1 MSGGSMDYVFSKIQ
15 EAARHIQHELANA
28 ELCRSR
34 GRFFDV
40 SKYYQ
45 EKHPDV
51 GYLKSPE
58 ALTDAVVKRLIDALV
73 CVRQAAIYAER
84 VEWLTSGDDGYEEFC
99 LRLDEELADCKKHG
113 GVE

>member
-1 MSGGSMDYVFSKIQ
+1 MSGGSMDYVAYKIQ
-15 EAARHIQHELANA
+15 EAANHIQRELANT
-28 ELCRSR
+28 ELRRKS
-34 GRFFDV
+34 GRFFNV
-40 SKYYQ
+40 AKYYQ

-58 ALTDAVVKRLIDALV
+58 SLTDAVVKRLIDALV

-84 VEWLTSGDDGYEEFC
+84 VEWLTSGDDGYEAFC

>member
-1 MSGGSMDYVFSKIQ
+1 MDYVAWRIQ
-15 EAARHIQHELANA
+15 DAARHIQAELANT
-28 ELCRSR
+28 ELRRKS

-40 SKYYQ
+40 SKHYR

-84 VEWLTSGDDGYEEFC
+84 VEWLTSGDDGYEAFC
-99 LRLDEELADCKKHG
+99 LRLDKELADCKKHG

>member
-1 MSGGSMDYVFSKIQ
+1 MSGGSMDYVAWKIQ
-15 EAARHIQHELANA
+15 EAARHIQIELANA
-28 ELCRSR
+28 ELLRKS

-51 GYLKSPE
+51 DYLKSPE
-58 ALTDAVVKRLIDALV
+58 ALADSVIKRLRDALL

-84 VEWLTSGDDGYEEFC
+84 VEWLTSGDDGYESFC
-99 LRLDEELADCKKHG
+99 LRLDEQLSDCKKHG

>member
-1 MSGGSMDYVFSKIQ
+1 MSGGSMNYAYGYIN
-15 EAARHIQHELANA
+15 EAAEHIQHELANA
-28 ELCRSR
+28 ELRRKS

-40 SKYYQ
+40 AKYYQ

-58 ALTDAVVKRLIDALV
+58 SLTDAVIERLRDALA
-73 CVRQAAIYAER
+73 CLRQAAIYAKR
-84 VEWLTSGDDGYEEFC
+84 VEWMTSDDDGYESFC
-99 LRLDEELADCKKHG
+99 LLLDEELSDCKKHG

>member
-1 MSGGSMDYVFSKIQ
+1 MSGGSMDYVFVKIR
-15 EAARHIQHELANA
+15 EAARHIQNELANA
-28 ELCRSR
+28 ELRRKS

-40 SKYYQ
+40 SEYYQ
-45 EKHPDV
+45 KQNHDV

-58 ALTDAVVKRLIDALV
+58 ALTDAVVKRLIDALM

-84 VEWLTSGDDGYEEFC
+84 VEWLTSGDDGYESFC

>member
-1 MSGGSMDYVFSKIQ
+1 MSGGSMDYVAWKIK
-15 EAARHIQHELANA
+15 EAARHIQSELADA
-28 ELCRSR
+28 ELCRKNL
-34 GRFFDV
+34 RFFDV

-45 EKHPDV
+45 EKYPDV

-58 ALTDAVVKRLIDALV
+58 ALTDAVVKRLRDALV

-84 VEWLTSGDDGYEEFC
+84 VEWLTSGDDGHESFC
-99 LRLDEELADCKKHG
+99 LRLDEELSDCKKHG

>member
-1 MSGGSMDYVFSKIQ
+1 MSGGSMNYAYGYVN
-15 EAARHIQHELANA
+15 EAAEHIQHELANA
-28 ELCRSR
+28 ELRRKS

-40 SKYYQ
+40 ARYYQ

-58 ALTDAVVKRLIDALV
+58 SLTDAVIERLRDALV
-73 CVRQAAIYAER
+73 CLRQAAIYAKR
-84 VEWLTSGDDGYEEFC
+84 VEWLTSGDDGYESFC
-99 LRLDEELADCKKHG
+99 ILLDEKLSDCKKHG